1 VDRRRREA
9 GLPPTTTH
17 DYRRTFIG
25 DVIDAGGDLVQAQQ
39 LAGHKSPIT
48 TAQYD
53 RRPARKRRAA
63 VDRLHLPAP
72 EDLHP
77 KGAV

>member
-1 VDRRRREA
+1 M
-9 GLPPTTTH
+9 
-17 DYRRTFIG
+17 
-25 DVIDAGGDLVQAQQ
+25 IDAGGDLVQAQQ